1 MPSFFSDT
9 EFSELL
15 HTETKNKDC
24 KIHILANKFYVKIHF
39 TINVEPNNWIELG
52 VGELGIKTKEILKTV
67 SKKKLFLTKINEQDI
82 SNIQPDFNNAE
93 LLNLTIL
100 NKWIK
105 ESETLTTGR
114 KGEVSVD
121 TRFEVA
127 YTAAWRCQFEGCG
140 IDLRQHLTPSMSGN
154 YSYFAHIV
162 ASSEE
167 GPRGNSESEALAND
181 PTNIM
186 LLCDKCH
193 RLIDRIAP
201 NDYDAEKLRA
211 MRERNIREVKRLLDC
226 LQLPDAQMVVIGGA
240 IEGQPFIF
248 NSRAAEEAMW
258 LKNMRSPY
266 HAEYFINNTSYFS
279 ASNNPSYWSNAFQ
292 LLKTIDIP
300 RIKSFLQGT
309 GRNGDLKP
317 LAVFALHGT
326 SILIL
331 SGRLI
336 GDSSSAQLFQY
347 HRQQLEGR
355 GRQWA
360 WPDVPEPDTN
370 KYKVKILKEATSSD
384 SEAILQI
391 HLTAV
396 IPSQELPEHLFDSEG
411 FKLPAIELT
420 IDDCHF
426 NAISHPKDLE
436 LLGNAIDSI
445 YRKIQDEWRIKKVHL
460 FVVAPA
466 TACVRIGQKMQAR
479 HHADFILYERKP
491 SVSGTG
497 SHRNFEPT
505 IKVSSTKVV
514 LVSTDEQLDIA

>member
-1 MPSFFSDT
+1 MPSFFSDI

-24 KIHILANKFYVKIHF
+24 KIHILANKFHVKIHF
-39 TINVEPNNWIELG
+39 TINIEPNNWIELG

-67 SKKKLFLTKINEQDI
+67 SKNKLFLTKTNEQDI

-93 LLNLTIL
+93 LINLTIL

-105 ESETLTTGR
+105 ESENLTTGR
-114 KGEVSVD
+114 KGEVLAD

-248 NSRAAEEAMW
+248 NS
-258 LKNMRSPY
+258 
-266 HAEYFINNTSYFS
+266 
-279 ASNNPSYWSNAFQ
+279 
-292 LLKTIDIP
+292 
-300 RIKSFLQGT
+300 KS
-309 GRNGDLKP
+309 
-317 LAVFALHGT
+317 
-326 SILIL
+326 S
-331 SGRLI
+331 
-336 GDSSSAQLFQY
+336 
-347 HRQQLEGR
+347 
-355 GRQWA
+355 
-360 WPDVPEPDTN
+360 
-370 KYKVKILKEATSSD
+370 
-384 SEAILQI
+384 
-391 HLTAV
+391 
-396 IPSQELPEHLFDSEG
+396 
-411 FKLPAIELT
+411 
-420 IDDCHF
+420 
-426 NAISHPKDLE
+426 
-436 LLGNAIDSI
+436 
-445 YRKIQDEWRIKKVHL
+445 
-460 FVVAPA
+460 
-466 TACVRIGQKMQAR
+466 
-479 HHADFILYERKP
+479 
-491 SVSGTG
+491 
-497 SHRNFEPT
+497 
-505 IKVSSTKVV
+505 
-514 LVSTDEQLDIA
+514 